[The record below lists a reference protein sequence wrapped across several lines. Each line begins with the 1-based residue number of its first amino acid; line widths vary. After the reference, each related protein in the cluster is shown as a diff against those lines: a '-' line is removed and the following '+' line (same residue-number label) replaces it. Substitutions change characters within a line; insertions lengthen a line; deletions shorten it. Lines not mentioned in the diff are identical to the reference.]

1 MKKYLKHLDLIGFAI
16 MFFFAIDYWFLDI
29 FSSLYIFW
37 IGIIINAIGLLI
49 NKKWKTNSTMTNKA
63 YLIISSLLILVILLA
78 GRHFGYSFLER
89 FIAVIIVG
97 GLFELFY
104 RKKLKKWKN

>member
-1 MKKYLKHLDLIGFAI
+1 
-16 MFFFAIDYWFLDI
+16 
-29 FSSLYIFW
+29 
-37 IGIIINAIGLLI
+37 
-49 NKKWKTNSTMTNKA
+49 MTNKA

-89 FIAVIIVG
+89 VIAVIIVG

-104 RKKLKKWKN
+104 RKKLKK